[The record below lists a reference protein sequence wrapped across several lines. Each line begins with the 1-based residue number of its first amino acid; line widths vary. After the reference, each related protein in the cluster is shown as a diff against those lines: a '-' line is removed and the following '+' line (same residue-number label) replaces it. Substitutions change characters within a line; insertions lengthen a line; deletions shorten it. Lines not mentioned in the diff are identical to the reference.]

1 MNIDDIVK
9 AVIDDEPDLA
19 SQSEKLARSLK
30 DAQDLNFSIA
40 YQRPNSDAS
49 NLSNSQDLHNR

>member
-30 DAQDLNFSIA
+30 DVQDLNFSIA
-40 YQRPNSDAS
+40 YQRPNSDTP
-49 NLSNSQDLHNR
+49 NQPNK